1 MLQDVLGDLY
11 VFRMVAAERS
21 MTRAATRLG
30 MTQSA
35 LSQTIKRLESRLGF
49 KVLARTTRS
58 IAPTQAGERLL
69 KTLIPALTDIGAEI
83 DALSDLG
90 ERPAGTIRITTG
102 KHAATTVL
110 WPALSRLFKAYPEI
124 NVEVSVESTYLDIV
138 AHRFDAGIRMGERLE
153 QDMIAIP
160 IGPPLRTAVVASPAY
175 LARKGRPASPRELAG
190 HQCIHYRSADGG
202 LYAWEFEKDG
212 HALSVRAGAGP
223 IVNDGDL
230 MIAAAVDGFGLAHL
244 MEDMVDTHLADGRLV
259 RVLEDWCAPFAGYHL
274 YYPSRRQQTQVFRLF
289 VDALTGQLR

>member
-1 MLQDVLGDLY
+1 MLHDVLNDLY

-35 LSQTIKRLESRLGF
+35 LSQTIKRLENRLGF

-58 IAPTQAGERLL
+58 VAPTQAGEQLL
-69 KTLIPALTDIGAEI
+69 NTLIPALSDIGAEI
-83 DALSDLG
+83 EALTELR

-102 KHAATTVL
+102 KHAATTIL
-110 WPALSRLFKAYPEI
+110 WPAVSRLLTAYPDI
-124 NVEVSVESTYLDIV
+124 DVEVSVESTYVDIV

-153 QDMIAIP
+153 QDMVAIP

-175 LARKGRPASPRELAG
+175 IARKGRPASPRDLAG
-190 HQCIHYRSADGG
+190 HECIGYRSADGG
-202 LYAWEFEKDG
+202 LYSWEFEKDG
-212 HALSVRAGAGP
+212 RPLSVRVGAGP

-230 MIAAAVDGFGLAHL
+230 MIAAAVEGFGLADL
-244 MEDMVDTHLADGRLV
+244 MEDMVEAHLKDGRLV
-259 RVLEDWCAPFAGYHL
+259 RVLDDWCAPFAGYHL
-274 YYPSRRQQTQVFRLF
+274 YFPSRRQQTQAFKLF
-289 VDALTGQLR
+289 VEALTGRS